1 MLRIASLGMALLDT
15 QKGLRYNYT
24 LISMGS
30 GVSERRPN
38 PNRQGSTPSP
48 ALCALAIRSLALQ
61 ATVSIKHAG
70 GDQDAGPIAQS
81 RVRSQTQGG
90 TTTHR
95 DSR

>member
-1 MLRIASLGMALLDT
+1 
-15 QKGLRYNYT
+15 
-24 LISMGS
+24 MGS

-38 PNRQGSTPSP
+38 PNRRGSTPSL
-48 ALCALAIRSLALQ
+48 ALCAPVIRSLALQ

-70 GDQDAGPIAQS
+70 GDPDAGPIAQS

-95 DSR
+95 DSQ